1 MAGARIDKVVLRRPD
16 LRAPFPRRFAARLEG
31 QTIRALTRRG
41 KYLLAD
47 LDSGEILLM
56 HLGMSGSFRV
66 EAIKVPGFEGS
77 QVRNANPGTLA
88 DPRAADRHDHVVFNL
103 SSGVTVTFNDPRRFG
118 VMDLIASAERASHP
132 ALATLGPEP
141 LAGEFDAAL
150 LARTCG
156 GKKTSLKAAL
166 SDQRVVAG
174 LGNIYV
180 CEALHRAR
188 LSPRRRA
195 SSIATRTGTPR
206 AAAVRLAAAIK
217 KVLDDAIRRSV
228 AMEQRTPGAADV
240 TAYFPARFRVY
251 DRKGARC
258 PTRGCSGTVK
268 RIVQAGRATFFCPVC
283 QK

>member
-150 LARTCG
+150 LARTCE

-166 SDQRVVAG
+166 SISASSRGSATFMSAKHSIARVCHHGAAPRALR
-174 LGNIYV
+174 LG
-180 CEALHRAR
+180 RAPR
-188 LSPRRRA
+188 AMLRSASRRRSRK
-195 SSIATRTGTPR
+195 SSTMPSGGAWRWSS
-206 AAAVRLAAAIK
+206 A
-217 KVLDDAIRRSV
+217 RR
-228 AMEQRTPGAADV
+228 
-240 TAYFPARFRVY
+240 
-251 DRKGARC
+251 
-258 PTRGCSGTVK
+258 
-268 RIVQAGRATFFCPVC
+268 GRRM
-283 QK
+283 